1 MRAATVRVS
10 SHCLRLLSVV
20 VFVFV
25 FVGRDGGGRLAGD
38 GWLRRHI
45 RHRRFRRR
53 QVHTLLPL
61 ITVPARPFI
70 FLSVLFV
77 VVCCSGG
84 RGGGGLALVIK
95 SSTVVR
101 SYEERAVLI
110 ARVKHYAPCPFTHP
124 FNRLLVAS
132 LSLSLPLPYRL
143 ISAPPM
149 RRLQA
154 NRGRMVTISL
164 HGYIFFGR

>member
-1 MRAATVRVS
+1 MVAGVLLAMVGFVVTYATVASAADRCTPWCRSSPCPHVPSFVS
-10 SHCLRLLSVV
+10 LLS
-20 VFVFV
+20 
-25 FVGRDGGGRLAGD
+25 
-38 GWLRRHI
+38 
-45 RHRRFRRR
+45 
-53 QVHTLLPL
+53 
-61 ITVPARPFI
+61 
-70 FLSVLFV
+70 LSVLFV
-77 VVCCSGG
+77 VVRRSGG

-110 ARVKHYAPCPFTHP
+110 ARVKHYAPRPFTHP

-132 LSLSLPLPYRL
+132 LSLPLPYRL
-143 ISAPPM
+143 ISAPPL